1 MKTVVSIVLNNFTND
16 SRVLKEAISLSKNDF
31 NVTVIALHENEL
43 PTEEIIDSLRV
54 KRIKLFSRS
63 YWSKNKMI
71 QVLKYFQFLNKA
83 IRFVQDKNIVHCNDL
98 KALPVGVLA
107 KLFLN
112 KKIKVVYDAHEYE
125 TQMFGLSK
133 VEQFFSFVLEKRL
146 IKHADAVLTV
156 SNSIA
161 LEYQK
166 LYSIPKPTLIYN
178 TPKFLSLK
186 NEGDIQNENVFRKK
200 FNIGENQK
208 IFIYQGGLSKG
219 RGIETI
225 LVSFEHL
232 HFQSKNKSDLPV
244 VIFMGNGVLSELI
257 QKYSNICS
265 NIFYHQA
272 VEIEKVLSYTRNA
285 DCGINFLGNTC
296 LNHYYCMPNKLF
308 EYLMA
313 ELPLITSNLYD
324 VKLFVEDNNVG
335 QVSVTNDV
343 YGLLDAIEKIIQ
355 KDKQILLD
363 NIQKVKKRYNWEA
376 QEIKLLEVYNNL

>member
-16 SRVLKEAISLSKNDF
+16 SRVLKEAISLSENDF
-31 NVTVIALHENEL
+31 NVTIIALHENEL

-71 QVLKYFQFLNKA
+71 QIFKYFQFLNKA
-83 IRFVQDKNIVHCNDL
+83 IHFIQDKDIVHCNDL

-107 KLFLN
+107 KLFFN

-232 HFQSKNKSDLPV
+232 HFQSKSKSDLPV
-244 VIFMGNGVLSELI
+244 VIFMGYGVLSDLI
-257 QKYSNICS
+257 NRYSQLCS
-265 NIFYHQA
+265 NIFYHPA

-285 DCGINFLGNTC
+285 DYGINFIENTC
-296 LNHYYCMPNKLF
+296 LSYYYCMPNKLF

-313 ELPLITSNLYD
+313 NLPVVTSNLKD
-324 VKLFVEDNNVG
+324 VRLFVEDNNVG

-343 YGLLDAIEKIIQ
+343 YGLLGAIEKIIQ